1 MKKSTHSIRGIKELP
16 RIKDIKNL
24 KGKRVL
30 LRLDLNVPIKNG
42 RVIDDFRII
51 KSLPTVKFLKKQGAR
66 VIIISHIGRDKKGTL
81 EPVARHLSTYVKVGF
96 IPEQM
101 EEKLQSIIDNMK
113 NGTVIVLENVRRDP
127 GEIKNDKVYAR
138 KLSMLADVYVNDAFS
153 ASHRKHASI
162 VGIPKFLPYY
172 IGFLFEEELKHLSAT
187 FRPLRPF
194 VFILGGAKLETKIPL
209 IKKYLNIADTVFV
222 GGALANVLL
231 KAGGREIGKSFTGN
245 FSGRVSTLL
254 HHKKLLMPSDVLV
267 GRNGKSVVKGV
278 GEIAPS
284 DMIVDVGPTTVKALE
299 ERIGKARSVLFNG
312 PLGNY
317 ETGYDE
323 ATTRVLRTIAKSKA
337 RSVLGGGDTAY
348 MAMRLRLEKK
358 FTFISTGGG
367 AMIEFLA
374 KGTLPGI
381 EVLKKKRDKG
391 KT

>member
-1 MKKSTHSIRGIKELP
+1 MRGIPELP
-16 RIKDIKNL
+16 RIKDIKDL

-51 KSLPTVKFLKKQGAR
+51 KSLPTVKFLKKHGAR
-66 VIIISHIGRDKKGTL
+66 VIIISHIGRDKKDTL
-81 EPVARHLSTYVKVGF
+81 EPVARHLSTYVRAGF
-96 IPEQM
+96 IPEQI
-101 EEKLQSIIDNMK
+101 EEKLQTIINNMK

-127 GEIKNDKVYAR
+127 GEIKNDKAYAK
-138 KLSMLADVYVNDAFS
+138 KLAMLGDVYVNDAFS
-153 ASHRKHASI
+153 ASHRRHASI
-162 VGIPKFLPYY
+162 VGVPKFIPSY

-209 IKKYLNIADTVFV
+209 IKKYLNIANTVFV

-231 KAGGREIGKSFTGN
+231 KAGGHEVGKSFTGN
-245 FSGRVSTLL
+245 FSGRVNALL
-254 HHKKLLMPSDVLV
+254 RHKKLLMPSDVLV
-267 GRNGKSVVKGV
+267 GKNRKGIVKGV
-278 GEIAPS
+278 DEIAPS
-284 DMIVDVGPTTVKALE
+284 DMIVDVGPKTVGALE
-299 ERIGKARSVLFNG
+299 ERIRKARSVLFNG

-317 ETGYDE
+317 EIGYDE
-323 ATTRVLRTIAKSKA
+323 ATARVLKTIAKSNA

-348 MAMRLRLEKK
+348 MAMHLRLEKK

-381 EVLKKKRDKG
+381 EALRKKRNKRY
-391 KT
+391 

>member
-1 MKKSTHSIRGIKELP
+1 MKKSTHIIRGIKEFP
-16 RIKDIKNL
+16 RIKDIKDL

-51 KSLPTVKFLKKQGAR
+51 KSLPTIKFLKKHGAR
-66 VIIISHIGRDKKGTL
+66 VVIISHIGRDKKSTL

-96 IPEQM
+96 IPEQI
-101 EEKLQSIIDNMK
+101 EEKLQTIINNMK
-113 NGTVIVLENVRRDP
+113 NGTVVVLENVRRDP

-138 KLSMLADVYVNDAFS
+138 KLSLLADVYVNDAFS

-162 VGIPKFLPYY
+162 VGISKFLPCY

-245 FSGRVSTLL
+245 FSGRVNALL
-254 HHKKLLMPSDVLV
+254 RHKKLLMPSDVLV
-267 GRNGKSVVKGV
+267 GRNGKSVVKKV
-278 GEIAPS
+278 GEILPS
-284 DMIVDVGPTTVKALE
+284 DTIVDVGPKTVEALE

-317 ETGYDE
+317 ETGYDK
-323 ATTRVLRTIAKSKA
+323 ATAHVLRTIAKSKA

-348 MAMRLRLEKK
+348 LAMRLRLEKK

-381 EVLKKKRDKG
+381 KALKKKGDKR
-391 KT
+391 KR

>member
-1 MKKSTHSIRGIKELP
+1 MVRGIKEFP
-16 RIKDIKNL
+16 RIKDIKDL

-51 KSLPTVKFLKKQGAR
+51 KSLPTIKYLKKHGAR
-66 VIIISHIGRDKKGTL
+66 VIIISHIGRDKKSTL

-96 IPEQM
+96 IPEQI
-101 EEKLQSIIDNMK
+101 EEKLQTIIDNMK
-113 NGTVIVLENVRRDP
+113 NGTVVVLENVRRDP

-138 KLSMLADVYVNDAFS
+138 KLSILGDVYVNDAFS

-162 VGIPKFLPYY
+162 VGIPKFLPCY
-172 IGFLFEEELKHLSAT
+172 IGFLFEEELRHLSAT
-187 FRPLRPF
+187 FCPLRPF
-194 VFILGGAKLETKIPL
+194 VFIVGGAKLETKIPL

-245 FSGRVSTLL
+245 FSGRVSALL
-254 HHKKLLMPSDVLV
+254 RHKKLLIPSDVLV
-267 GRNGKSVVKGV
+267 GRNGKSTVKEV
-278 GEIAPS
+278 GEILPS
-284 DMIVDVGPTTVKALE
+284 DMIVDVGPKTVEALE
-299 ERIGKARSVLFNG
+299 ERIEKARSVLFNG

-323 ATTRVLRTIAKSKA
+323 ATARVFRTIAKSKA

-358 FTFISTGGG
+358 FTFISTAGG

-381 EVLKKKRDKG
+381 EALKKKGDKG
-391 KT
+391 KR

>member
-51 KSLPTVKFLKKQGAR
+51 KSLPTIKYLKKHGAR
-66 VIIISHIGRDKKGTL
+66 VIIISHTGRDKKGTL

-267 GRNGKSVVKGV
+267 GRNGKSTAKEV

-284 DMIVDVGPTTVKALE
+284 DMIVDVGPTTVRALE

-381 EVLKKKRDKG
+381 EALKKKGDKG

>member
-1 MKKSTHSIRGIKELP
+1 MKTHTPIVRGIPKLP
-16 RIKDIKNL
+16 RIKDIKDL

-51 KSLPTVKFLKKQGAR
+51 KSLPTIKFLKKHGAR
-66 VIIISHIGRDKKGTL
+66 VIIIGHTGRDKKDTL
-81 EPVARHLSTYVKVGF
+81 EPAARHLNTYVRAGF
-96 IPEQM
+96 IPEQV
-101 EEKLQSIIDNMK
+101 EEKLQSIVDNMK
-113 NGTVIVLENVRRDP
+113 NGTVIVLENLRRDP
-127 GEIKNDKVYAR
+127 GETKNDKAYA
-138 KLSMLADVYVNDAFS
+138 KHLAMLADIYINDAFS

-162 VGIPKFLPYY
+162 VGVPKLLPSY

-231 KAGGREIGKSFTGN
+231 KAGGREVGKSFTGN
-245 FSGRVSTLL
+245 FKGQVSSLL
-254 HHKKLLMPSDVLV
+254 RHKKLLMPSDVLI
-267 GRNGKSVVKGV
+267 GKNGKSVVKEV
-278 GEIAPS
+278 DEIAPS
-284 DMIVDVGPTTVKALE
+284 DMIVDVGPQTVLALE
-299 ERIGKARSVLFNG
+299 ERIGKARSILFNG

-323 ATTRVLRTIAKSKA
+323 ATTRVLKAIAESNA
-337 RSVLGGGDTAY
+337 RSMLGGGDTVY
-348 MAMRLRLEKK
+348 MAMHLRLEKK

-367 AMIEFLA
+367 AMVEFLA

-381 EVLKKKRDKG
+381 EALKKKRNK
-391 KT
+391 K

>member
-194 VFILGGAKLETKIPL
+194 VFILGGAKIETKIPL

-267 GRNGKSVVKGV
+267 GRNGKSTAKEV
-278 GEIAPS
+278 GKITPS
-284 DMIVDVGPTTVKALE
+284 DMIVDVGPTTVRALE

-323 ATTRVLRTIAKSKA
+323 A
-337 RSVLGGGDTAY
+337 
-348 MAMRLRLEKK
+348 
-358 FTFISTGGG
+358 
-367 AMIEFLA
+367 
-374 KGTLPGI
+374 
-381 EVLKKKRDKG
+381 
-391 KT
+391 